1 MNSWNGVSRDW
12 VKYLIYFVWFIL
24 MCFAIVILSSYNN
37 AEKRQRCEAK
47 GGTFIENEFESHLS
61 MCVYG
66 KVG

>member
-1 MNSWNGVSRDW
+1 MNNWNGVSRDW
-12 VKYLIYFVWFIL
+12 VKYPIYFVGFIL

-37 AEKRQRCEAK
+37 AGKRQRCEAQ